1 MIRGNPARL
10 INCRLSPLFLPGG
23 RIMKTKK
30 VFYFSC
36 FVLVASLLTA
46 CGNKEPLRI
55 GFIAGTSGRVA
66 DLGVG
71 GRNGVTLAMELRNAS
86 GGINGRKIELVAKDD
101 QQNPERARA
110 AAQELIQQK
119 VVAILGPMT
128 SAMAI
133 QVVPF
138 GNQHHIVVLGGT
150 VTTNELT
157 GKDDYFFRVLAPT
170 RKFAAANAVY
180 QLKRGRKRFAIA
192 YDLRN
197 RVYTESWL
205 KDYKTAVDSGGG
217 KIINKIGF
225 ESGNNVPF
233 GDIAKKLL
241 GTKPDC
247 IVIIGNSVDAANLVQ
262 QVRKR
267 NKKIPLATSEWAGTE
282 QLIHLAGRAAEG
294 VVLGQYLDRYSTQP
308 SFVEFRKR
316 YLKRFSQEP
325 GFPALVSYNAA
336 NALFEAIAQ
345 QRKGEDLKQTL
356 LRIKTFKGLQEPIVF
371 DQFGDAD
378 SLPYLVSVKDG
389 KFIVINNP

>member
-1 MIRGNPARL
+1 
-10 INCRLSPLFLPGG
+10 
-23 RIMKTKK
+23 MKIKN

-36 FVLVASLLTA
+36 IVLIASLLTA

-71 GRNGVTLAMELRNAS
+71 GRNGVTLAMELRNAA
-86 GGINGRKIELVAKDD
+86 GGINGRKIELVARDD
-101 QQNPERARA
+101 QQDPEQARTA
-110 AAQELIQQK
+110 AKELIEQK

-128 SAMAI
+128 SAMAM

-138 GNQHHIVVLGGT
+138 GNQHHVVVLGGT
-150 VTTNELT
+150 VTTNQLT

-170 RKFAAANAVY
+170 RKFASSNAVY
-180 QLKRGRKRFAIA
+180 QLKLGHKRFAIA

-197 RVYTESWL
+197 RAYTESWL
-205 KDYKTAVDSGGG
+205 DDYKTAVEIGGG
-217 KIINKIGF
+217 KVIKKIGF

-233 GDIAKKLL
+233 GDIAEKLL

-247 IVIIGNSVDAANLVQ
+247 IVIISNSVDAANLVQ
-262 QVRKR
+262 QVRKQ

-282 QLIHLAGRAAEG
+282 RFIQLAGHAAEG

-308 SFVEFRKR
+308 DFVEFRNR

-325 GFPALVSYNAA
+325 GYSAMVSYNAA

-371 DQFGDAD
+371 DQYGEAG
-378 SLPYLVSVKDG
+378 SRPYLVSVKG
-389 KFIVINNP
+389 GNFVVIENQ